1 MRGGAAISAPGRR
14 AVIVMSPQPISRRA
28 VLAILVF
35 GFSLVTLFLLAA
47 GATAV
52 RNTRFI
58 RSAAGELARE
68 QSLMA
73 RLIDEIQ
80 REQAFVNALLNHL
93 SGARRTTRKDL
104 RDRLAEVERR
114 FEALLGEAE
123 ASGASARWIRPASAA
138 RAFFHEAR
146 RLLRAPDLDSTEIET
161 LWARHEELLSLVV
174 ELVDTSSVRITSVE
188 QQLRG
193 QSEAAI
199 DESLLLLGASLA
211 ASLMCALLTI
221 WLTARSFTR
230 IAEQE
235 RELGRV
241 SFHLLQAQES
251 SAQRFSHEL
260 HDEMGQ
266 VLSAFKANLVS
277 MEPGNFEERR
287 RDCLQLA
294 DHAIAN
300 VRELSQLL
308 RPVILDDFG
317 LDAALRWLSSRFS
330 QRTSIPVNY
339 ESGFNGRLDG
349 DTETHLFRIAQEALT
364 NVARHSGA
372 TQISITLNQDAHAT
386 RLAIADNGKG
396 LPTGGHRP
404 AGLGLTGMRARA
416 RHLGGELQLVS
427 KPGQGL
433 LVEARIPAAIPQG
446 ES

>member
-1 MRGGAAISAPGRR
+1 M
-14 AVIVMSPQPISRRA
+14 
-28 VLAILVF
+28 
-35 GFSLVTLFLLAA
+35 
-47 GATAV
+47 
-52 RNTRFI
+52 
-58 RSAAGELARE
+58 
-68 QSLMA
+68 
-73 RLIDEIQ
+73 
-80 REQAFVNALLNHL
+80 
-93 SGARRTTRKDL
+93 
-104 RDRLAEVERR
+104 
-114 FEALLGEAE
+114 
-123 ASGASARWIRPASAA
+123 
-138 RAFFHEAR
+138 
-146 RLLRAPDLDSTEIET
+146 
-161 LWARHEELLSLVV
+161 
-174 ELVDTSSVRITSVE
+174 
-188 QQLRG
+188 RG

-339 ESGFNGRLDG
+339 ESDSMAAWTEIPKPTSSGSPRRPHQCRPALRGHPDLDHPESGRPRHASG
-349 DTETHLFRIAQEALT
+349 DRRQRKRA
-364 NVARHSGA
+364 
-372 TQISITLNQDAHAT
+372 AHRRT
-386 RLAIADNGKG
+386 S
-396 LPTGGHRP
+396 P